1 MKELLKMQA
10 RAEFFGFLL
19 YLKVAA
25 FCAVSAIASMETAW
39 LPMLAVA
46 FIVASCLASVH
57 WRERKRILKELE
69 NE

>member
-1 MKELLKMQA
+1 VKELLKMQA

-25 FCAVSAIASMETAW
+25 FCAVSAIASMDTSW
-39 LPMLAVA
+39 LPMLTVA
-46 FIVASCLASVH
+46 SIVASCLASVH
-57 WRERKRILKELE
+57 WQERKRILKELE

>member
-1 MKELLKMQA
+1 VKELLKMQA
-10 RAEFFGFLL
+10 MAEFFGFLL

-25 FCAVSAIASMETAW
+25 FCAISAIASIDTAW

-46 FIVASCLASVH
+46 SIIASCLASMH

>member
-1 MKELLKMQA
+1 VKELLKMQA

-19 YLKVAA
+19 YLKAA
-25 FCAVSAIASMETAW
+25 VFCTISAIASMDAAW

-46 FIVASCLASVH
+46 SIVASCLASVH

>member
-19 YLKVAA
+19 YLKAA
-25 FCAVSAIASMETAW
+25 VFCTISAIASMDAAW

-46 FIVASCLASVH
+46 SIVASCLASVH

>member
-1 MKELLKMQA
+1 VKELLKMQA

-25 FCAVSAIASMETAW
+25 FCAVSAIANVNTAW

-46 FIVASCLASVH
+46 SIIASCLASVH